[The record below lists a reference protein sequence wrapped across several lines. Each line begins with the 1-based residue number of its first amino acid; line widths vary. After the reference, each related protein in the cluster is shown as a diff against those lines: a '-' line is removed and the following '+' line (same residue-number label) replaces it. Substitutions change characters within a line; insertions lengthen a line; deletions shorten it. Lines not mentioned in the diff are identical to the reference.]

1 VQNFQMLY
9 FRDSVL
15 EQSRDVSAREVVEQA
30 TGKPAHLRVEIW
42 QDGRRVA
49 EVGKSLLE

>member
-1 VQNFQMLY
+1 MLY
-9 FRDSVL
+9 FRDSLL
-15 EQSRDVSAREVVEQA
+15 EQSQDVSARDVLEVIEQA